1 MGASIQVDSTAFG
14 RNYFTA
20 IYNVDEDEE
29 ERAQILAEATMFK
42 KPASNYLHPEAKVD
56 DTDDNA
62 FGRNYFNRPDAPA
75 AISYAHPEEP
85 IEVNSTA
92 FGRNYFTATSDMDED
107 EEERVQIL
115 AETAMFKKFAS
126 DYLHPETK
134 VENTDATL
142 FGRNYFNKPDAPE
155 VSSLDEAE
163 ERAQIIADAALL
175 KQGAFNYN
183 HPEASITLDSTS
195 FADEDEEERAQIL
208 AEVAMFKKLS
218 IDYLHPEAKVEN
230 TDVTLFGRN
239 YFSRPD
245 AAEVISNDEAEERD
259 QILVEA
265 ALLKSTAIGYSQP
278 DKAIEYVDPTLF
290 GRNYFTC
297 VSSADYIPSED
308 YEERAQILSE
318 ADALKKAATDYAHPE
333 FGVANADP
341 TAFARNFFHA
351 AAISDD
357 SKISAYAEGDMESP
371 VSDEESVD
379 HHDHDMFEFGDYHQL
394 TDMREQLS
402 YLNQPKKTLPHAAS
416 FADFAHSTIEIKGD
430 DEEGHLSRSPSC
442 VSFFNYF

>member
-1 MGASIQVDSTAFG
+1 
-14 RNYFTA
+14 
-20 IYNVDEDEE
+20 
-29 ERAQILAEATMFK
+29 MFK
-42 KPASNYLHPEAKVD
+42 KLASNYLHPEAKVN

-75 AISYAHPEEP
+75 VISIEEAEERAQILADAALLKKETISYAHPEAP
-85 IEVNSTA
+85 IEVDSTA

-107 EEERVQIL
+107 EEERAQIL

-175 KQGAFNYN
+175 KKEAFNYN
-183 HPEASITLDSTS
+183 HPEASITVDSTAFGRNYFAATS
-195 FADEDEEERAQIL
+195 CADEDEEERAQIL

-371 VSDEESVD
+371 VSDEESAD
-379 HHDHDMFEFGDYHQL
+379 HHDHDMFEFDYHQY

>member
-183 HPEASITLDSTS
+183 HPEASITVDSTAFGRNYFAATS
-195 FADEDEEERAQIL
+195 CADEDEEERAQIL

-239 YFSRPD
+239 YLSRPD
-245 AAEVISNDEAEERD
+245 AAEVVSNDEAEEHD
-259 QILVEA
+259 Q
-265 ALLKSTAIGYSQP
+265 
-278 DKAIEYVDPTLF
+278 
-290 GRNYFTC
+290 
-297 VSSADYIPSED
+297 
-308 YEERAQILSE
+308 
-318 ADALKKAATDYAHPE
+318 
-333 FGVANADP
+333 
-341 TAFARNFFHA
+341 
-351 AAISDD
+351 
-357 SKISAYAEGDMESP
+357 
-371 VSDEESVD
+371 
-379 HHDHDMFEFGDYHQL
+379 
-394 TDMREQLS
+394 
-402 YLNQPKKTLPHAAS
+402 
-416 FADFAHSTIEIKGD
+416 
-430 DEEGHLSRSPSC
+430 
-442 VSFFNYF
+442 